1 MNTDTAIERRIVVCA
16 VWMAL
21 GPLGFCLV
29 LLGTQLDNL
38 FVGLAG
44 ALAIALGFVG
54 HLIANVWFVQSFTR
68 GEVAFGTA
76 MLTFWVIVF
85 LIGWV
90 SFDFSLIDMYI
101 ALALAV
107 TVAVCVLGHLLV
119 RQGARGAFSR
129 FHGHVPD

>member
-1 MNTDTAIERRIVVCA
+1 MNTDTAIERRIVVYA
-16 VWMAL
+16 VWVAL

-29 LLGTQLDNL
+29 LLGTQLDSL
-38 FVGLAG
+38 LVGLAG
-44 ALAIALGFVG
+44 VLSLALGFVG
-54 HLIANVWFVQSFTR
+54 HLIANAWFAQSFTR

-119 RQGARGAFSR
+119 RHGARGAFSR